1 MLLTDLM
8 SCLCLKLLCELYSS
22 FYFCISLFQAFPMLI
37 LLYLFLLLRFQ
48 SLSFSFFYYY
58 YLPLLRYNTLFL
70 IVHFLFRVSL
80 LVFEQRILCRSE
92 VPWLSGTR
100 SIVADVPVRAFALN
114 KEMMSSWSET
124 KPRVR
129 ISANAINTPQI
140 RVKVS
145 RQSPRALIRE
155 LWTFELGIRDASEWV
170 CHESS
175 HFVKNRSG
183 TWFNSRDDK
192 LFN

>member
-1 MLLTDLM
+1 MLETSLRTL
-8 SCLCLKLLCELYSS
+8 LKFL
-22 FYFCISLFQAFPMLI
+22 
-37 LLYLFLLLRFQ
+37 LLYLFVP
-48 SLSFSFFYYY
+48 SFSLAYLVISVSPFTLSILVPFFFYY

-80 LVFEQRILCRSE
+80 LVFEQRILCQLE

-114 KEMMSSWSET
+114 KEMMSSWPET

-155 LWTFELGIRDASEWV
+155 LWTFELGICDASEWV

-175 HFVKNRSG
+175 HFMKYRSG
-183 TWFNSRDDK
+183 TWFNSSYDK

>member
-1 MLLTDLM
+1 MLETSLRTL
-8 SCLCLKLLCELYSS
+8 LKFL
-22 FYFCISLFQAFPMLI
+22 
-37 LLYLFLLLRFQ
+37 LLYLFVP
-48 SLSFSFFYYY
+48 SFSHAYLVISVSPFTLSILVPFFY

-80 LVFEQRILCRSE
+80 LVFEQRILCQSE

-114 KEMMSSWSET
+114 KEMMSSWPET

-155 LWTFELGIRDASEWV
+155 LWTFELGIRDASECV

-175 HFVKNRSG
+175 HFMKNRSG
-183 TWFNSRDDK
+183 TWFNSSDDK

>member
-1 MLLTDLM
+1 M

-48 SLSFSFFYYY
+48 SSSLFFYY
-58 YLPLLRYNTLFL
+58 LSPLRYNTLFL
-70 IVHFLFRVSL
+70 IARFLFRVSL
-80 LVFEQRILCRSE
+80 LVFEQRILCESE

-145 RQSPRALIRE
+145 RQSSRALIRE

-175 HFVKNRSG
+175 RFMKNRSG
-183 TWFNSRDDK
+183 TWFNSSDDK

>member
-1 MLLTDLM
+1 M

-48 SLSFSFFYYY
+48 SLSLSFVFYY

-70 IVHFLFRVSL
+70 IAHFLFRVSL

-114 KEMMSSWSET
+114 KEMMSSWPET

-155 LWTFELGIRDASEWV
+155 L
-170 CHESS
+170 
-175 HFVKNRSG
+175 
-183 TWFNSRDDK
+183 
-192 LFN
+192 